1 MLEKRPLNGSSS
13 CSSNI
18 NITIITINIII
29 HEIGEYDAV
38 DMIKLFLYVTK
49 SRYQLSKYRMGQKTD
64 FLRVDNFATVR
75 GKKACDM
82 SNVS

>member
-1 MLEKRPLNGSSS
+1 
-13 CSSNI
+13 
-18 NITIITINIII
+18 
-29 HEIGEYDAV
+29 
-38 DMIKLFLYVTK
+38 MIKLLLYVIK
-49 SRYQLSKYRMGQKTD
+49 SRCRLSKYRMGQKTD

>member
-1 MLEKRPLNGSSS
+1 MCPLNQSIQVVLEKRPLNGTSS

-38 DMIKLFLYVTK
+38 DMIKLFLYVIKRDIDSVST
-49 SRYQLSKYRMGQKTD
+49 GW
-64 FLRVDNFATVR
+64 A
-75 GKKACDM
+75 KK
-82 SNVS
+82 VTF